1 MISYRPGTWFGI
13 VGEHA
18 TVLLPPSEKA
28 RAGTLWALV
37 DDGAGFDDV
46 LDALVSAGLRAL
58 PGFVLL
64 STEDDLTRVVVR
76 GPSKASFVTD
86 EGDVVVEGSTSSTW
100 VERSLRGVTGLSVVL
115 EDTDEPLLTLHGGLI
130 RLAALVSPG
139 QVETVQAPTPVAV
152 PAATPPASAQAPAP
166 LPLSG
171 DAGEVSGPY
180 AAVLPFPAGAPAA
193 PAIAAVPSSGA
204 GPDAGEAD
212 AADAGQPDQ
221 ADAPI
226 DAPRVA
232 ESADAP
238 ADEPAEGAAG
248 ESGDDLDVPAWASA
262 SNDPLTGPV
271 DDESWADEPTGLI
284 PIVGAEEPVEPAVEP
299 PAEEPAA
306 QEPATEE
313 AASPEQSADSSP
325 EPPAWTPQTPPGP
338 GLPGAVPPPPPFPPA
353 PPAPPAPPYPP
364 SALDVPSWGAV
375 PSAEQAE
382 AEEPQQ
388 PEPEQA
394 APPAPPTDDHDG
406 LTRAGLPDAALLP
419 PPPGIPGQQAA
430 PAVTAY
436 PVAKLEFSHGE
447 QVDVDRVVIVGRAP
461 EAGRFSLAE
470 QPLLVTV
477 PSPHQE
483 ISSTHIEIR
492 PGTGVDHG
500 AAVVTDLGSTNG
512 TVVVQP
518 GLGPEELRPGVPVQ
532 LMPGALID
540 LGDGLTIRVT
550 QP

>member
-28 RAGTLWALV
+28 RAGSLWALV
-37 DDGAGFDDV
+37 DDGAGFDEV
-46 LDALVSAGLRAL
+46 LDALVSDGLRAL

-64 STEDDLTRVVVR
+64 TTDESTTRIVVR
-76 GPSKASFVTD
+76 GPSKAAFATD
-86 EGDVVVEGSTSSTW
+86 AGEVVVEGSASSTW
-100 VERSLRGVTGLSVVL
+100 VERSLSGVSGFSVVL
-115 EDTDEPLLTLHGGLI
+115 EDVEEPLLTLHDGLV

-139 QVETVQAPTPVAV
+139 RLE
-152 PAATPPASAQAPAP
+152 PAP
-166 LPLSG
+166 GEHAPSPS
-171 DAGEVSGPY
+171 AAASTAAEAPEVSGPY
-180 AAVLPFPAGAPAA
+180 AAVLPFPAGGPSLPPPPSAPPVAPLVPPVAAPPAPPVSDPFEPEAPAEQPVA
-193 PAIAAVPSSGA
+193 AAQPEPEQPEPEQPEPEQQSGEPA
-204 GPDAGEAD
+204 
-212 AADAGQPDQ
+212 
-221 ADAPI
+221 
-226 DAPRVA
+226 A
-232 ESADAP
+232 ESAE
-238 ADEPAEGAAG
+238 DE
-248 ESGDDLDVPAWASA
+248 LDVPAWASA
-262 SNDPLTGPV
+262 SAASDPLSGPV
-271 DDESWADEPTGLI
+271 DPTWDESWADEPTGVI
-284 PIVGAEEPVEPAVEP
+284 PVV
-299 PAEEPAA
+299 PAEQPTA
-306 QEPATEE
+306 
-313 AASPEQSADSSP
+313 PEHSA
-325 EPPAWTPQTPPGP
+325 EPPAWTPGTPGGP
-338 GLPGAVPPPPPFPPA
+338 AEAPGAVPPPPPFPPVGVPPVPE
-353 PPAPPAPPYPP
+353 PPA
-364 SALDVPSWGAV
+364 VPSWGAV
-375 PSAEQAE
+375 PAEPAE
-382 AEEPQQ
+382 
-388 PEPEQA
+388 PEPA
-394 APPAPPTDDHDG
+394 APAEPAAGPHDDHDG
-406 LTRAGLPDAALLP
+406 LTRAGAPDAGLLP

-447 QVDVDRVVIVGRAP
+447 RVDVDRVVIIGRAP

-492 PGTGVDHG
+492 PGSGVDHG

-540 LGDGLTIRVT
+540 LGDGLTIRVS